1 MYFTSLISSLKK
13 PFILSLKVSF
23 QISNLLVSSCIAI
36 LLIFN
41 WFNSVIKRFILS
53 NQDRNCLSSLQTTNI
68 DHFNNIH
75 VEMKDYTEDE
85 RNKWK
90 TQIIDWFSFTGT
102 ISCCS
107 LRKLGRLYI
116 LQWEIP
122 KGRIRIIGII
132 RRKNPKQCNSVFQS
146 SQYCGSL
153 SWEAVLYSWTSIC
166 DCSQR
171 YNYWKG
177 NHHKKSF
184 DGNRLWSC
192 VQHT

>member
-1 MYFTSLISSLKK
+1 MIG
-13 PFILSLKVSF
+13 
-23 QISNLLVSSCIAI
+23 
-36 LLIFN
+36 
-41 WFNSVIKRFILS
+41 
-53 NQDRNCLSSLQTTNI
+53 
-68 DHFNNIH
+68 
-75 VEMKDYTEDE
+75 
-85 RNKWK
+85 
-90 TQIIDWFSFTGT
+90 WFSFPGT

-122 KGRIRIIGII
+122 KGRIRVVGII

-146 SQYCGSL
+146 SQYCGSF
-153 SWEAVLYSWTSIC
+153 SWKAVLYSWTSIC

-184 DGNRLWSC
+184 DGNCLWSC
-192 VQHT
+192 VQHTQVNYPFNCFINHKKRELAMVKSIHFKSVLAWKQSL